1 MIRDP
6 ILHVVV
12 LALENHSFDQMLGCM
27 KAVYPTLEGIDSDN
41 VRTNRDDTGA
51 KFSQAPL
58 TERQMLLDPH
68 HEVEHVR
75 TQLDEGNS
83 GFVHISF
90 SISE

>member
-27 KAVYPTLEGIDSDN
+27 KAVYPTLEGIDPDN

-58 TERQMLLDPH
+58 TERQIRVTENYRIFRRDGPAGGH
-68 HEVEHVR
+68 CKR
-75 TQLDEGNS
+75 G
-83 GFVHISF
+83 
-90 SISE
+90 